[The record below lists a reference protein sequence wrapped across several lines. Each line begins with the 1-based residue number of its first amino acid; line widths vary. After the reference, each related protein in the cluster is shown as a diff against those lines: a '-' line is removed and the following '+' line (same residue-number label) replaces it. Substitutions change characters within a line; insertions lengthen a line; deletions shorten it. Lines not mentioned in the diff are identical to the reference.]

1 MRDAALMIAALGD
14 DHALSYWDIFRRAV
28 MRLAASLHRART
40 ARRHM
45 RHLRG
50 LDARLLDDLG
60 LTPRDVAGLE
70 PSLSAVEASRR
81 LAEVARRRVAAREE
95 RWRRV

>member
-14 DHALSYWDIFRRAV
+14 DHALSPWDTFRRAV
-28 MRLAASLHRART
+28 ARSVTGLRRALA

-45 RHLRG
+45 RQLRR

-60 LTPRDVAGLE
+60 LEPADLGGLDPR
-70 PSLSAVEASRR
+70 LSPLEASRR
-81 LAEVARRRVAAREE
+81 LAEIARRRTRASEE